1 MSVDEPS
8 VLAGLSH
15 RAPEVNGT
23 GKMAEEQR
31 NIP

>member
-1 MSVDEPS
+1 MSLGI
-8 VLAGLSH
+8 LAGLSH

-23 GKMAEEQR
+23 GKMANEQQ